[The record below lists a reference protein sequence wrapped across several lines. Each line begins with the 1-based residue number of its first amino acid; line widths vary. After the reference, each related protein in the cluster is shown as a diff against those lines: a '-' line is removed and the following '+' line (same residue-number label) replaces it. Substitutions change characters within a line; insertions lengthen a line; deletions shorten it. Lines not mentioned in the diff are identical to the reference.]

1 MGDHAVDGQSRA
13 GRWLARRRFQI
24 AIWIA
29 VIEGILVLVT
39 HDWTKWT
46 VIIVAIPMILFYIFA
61 GRTLESDAGRQLSW
75 IAGASQAL
83 AVIGVVLFFVLKW
96 LLLVA
101 VIAIA
106 VLALVF
112 LFADRP
118 GRRPS
123 A

>member
-13 GRWLARRRFQI
+13 GRWLEQRRLQI
-24 AIWIA
+24 ALWIA

-39 HDWTKWT
+39 HDWSKYT
-46 VIIVAIPMILFYIFA
+46 VIIIAIPIILFYIFA

-83 AVIGVVLFFVLKW
+83 AVIGVILVLVLKW